1 MCVPVHPCGLTR
13 LIAGETWT
21 PERWACNRFAW
32 ATFERDGGI
41 SGLWKRSKTCR
52 VNGGRPIALNFR
64 VLWVAGAG
72 VSHAASHGASHAA
85 LYISQHTQTN
95 THLHTHYRKLPLFV
109 ASMHHMWRQDFCFH
123 HCRAYSL
130 EAGRENIEFSNYE
143 PNDFPSTETR
153 IFLQPNSL
161 PWNASYFSREHS
173 NCINLLFS
181 QQIALFSVP
190 PSFQKI
196 ALFSDRKVH
205 RTFDDY
211 NLLFSCLLFISGKRV
226 CQSKYWHYIGVK
238 LEIPVQHFVKEITF
252 SRKSKRHTMQD
263 MSRYFRFKL

>member
-1 MCVPVHPCGLTR
+1 MYYVRSSASLWPHPINSRWNVNARTVSVQSFRMSHICSATEVH
-13 LIAGETWT
+13 
-21 PERWACNRFAW
+21 
-32 ATFERDGGI
+32 I

-52 VNGGRPIALNFR
+52 VNGGRPIALDFR
-64 VLWVAGAG
+64 VLWVASAG

-95 THLHTHYRKLPLFV
+95 THLHTHYQKLPLFV

-181 QQIALFSVP
+181 QQIALFSAP
-190 PSFQKI
+190 FLPKKLSF
-196 ALFSDRKVH
+196 L
-205 RTFDDY
+205 
-211 NLLFSCLLFISGKRV
+211 
-226 CQSKYWHYIGVK
+226 W
-238 LEIPVQHFVKEITF
+238 
-252 SRKSKRHTMQD
+252 
-263 MSRYFRFKL
+263 